1 MRKWEFGSGKS
12 EFGSGNLEVGI
23 RNGEVGRLKDR
34 RCEGEKVRS
43 WEGGKTKKKIEK

>member
-1 MRKWEFGSGKS
+1 LQ
-12 EFGSGNLEVGI
+12 NYATAI
-23 RNGEVGRLKDR
+23 DDGEVGRLKDR